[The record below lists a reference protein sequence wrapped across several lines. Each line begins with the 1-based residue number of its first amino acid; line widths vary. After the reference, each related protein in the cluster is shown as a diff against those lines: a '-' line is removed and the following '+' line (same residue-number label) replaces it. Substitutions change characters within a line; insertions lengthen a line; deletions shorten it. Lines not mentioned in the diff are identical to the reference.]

1 MKKRSIVSLIKYYAE
16 KNDVG
21 FRNEAY
27 EIAKEFDKSG
37 DYQLSEYIMSLLSD
51 VNTFVP
57 QVSESVSPFFERIE
71 AQEDMLLLPDA
82 ITNDLLGVVNVVEHN
97 IGINKFLFQGVPG
110 TGKTEAVKQLARIL
124 NRDLFMVDFSAIV
137 DSKLG
142 QTQKNLAALFK
153 EINSFVQPK
162 NVIVLFDEID
172 AIALD
177 RTNSNDLR
185 EMGRATTAIL
195 KGLDRMK
202 EDVVLIATT
211 NLFEH
216 FDKALIRRFDLVIDF
231 NRYTKEDLLLISERL
246 LDRYLD
252 KFKLANRDI
261 RLFRK
266 IMNLLLEK
274 KYPGDLKNLI
284 KTSVAFSNPHD
295 GMDYF
300 RKLYYS
306 ICGEKP
312 NDLKKLQAQ
321 KFTVR
326 EIEILTG
333 RSKSSVARDL
343 KGQNVDEL
351 HSSIE
356 R

>member
-1 MKKRSIVSLIKYYAE
+1 MKKRSILSLIKYYAE

-37 DYQLSEYIMSLLSD
+37 DYQLSEYIMSLLSN

-284 KTSVAFSNPHD
+284 KTSVAFSNPQD

-300 RKLYYS
+300 RRLYYS

-312 NDLKKLQAQ
+312 DDLKKLQAQ

-333 RSKSSVARDL
+333 KSKSSVAREL
-343 KGQNVDEL
+343 KGENADE
-351 HSSIE
+351 
-356 R
+356 